1 MFRHLLKLIWKRKHR
16 NLMISLEILLA
27 FVIVF
32 AIAGFIVRS
41 SQLYRLPV
49 GFQIDNVWAVRINTG
64 GASGS
69 ASQFSPDVYDNVKRT
84 LEAVPGIDQ
93 VAFASTA
100 PYLSR
105 TMRSAFEDPA
115 GGARVIAEVIEAD
128 DDALPLMGVRMLQ
141 GRGFHRSDDGAAAVP
156 VVVNRPMAAALFGT
170 GPALGKVFKAHGRE
184 EGKGQPMQIVG
195 IIDDYRSRGEFS
207 IPTNVLIVRYVP
219 AAFKDGMQS
228 LLIKMKPG
236 ITRAFEE
243 TLSRQLKQLNPEWS
257 YEIAPL
263 SVRRADAM
271 KSQITPMIV
280 LSVIAG
286 FLLLMVAFGLFGVL
300 WQNTTV
306 RIPELGLR
314 RAIGASAG
322 NIYRQIIAEQILLS
336 SGAMLVGLLL
346 LVQLP
351 LTGALGQNMNWSV
364 FLVAAALSMSVIYLL
379 SLLCSVYPGWRASRL
394 SPTQALHYE

>member
-1 MFRHLLKLIWKRKHR
+1 MFRHLLKLIWKRKNR
-16 NLMISLEILLA
+16 NLMLSLEILLA
-27 FVIVF
+27 FVVVF

-41 SQLYRLPV
+41 NQLYHLPI
-49 GFQIDNVWAVRINTG
+49 GFQIDNVWAVRISAG
-64 GASGS
+64 DVPSSGS
-69 ASQFSPDVYDNVKRT
+69 KFSPEVFDNFKRT
-84 LEAVPGIDQ
+84 LEAVPGIDK

-100 PYLSR
+100 PYLSH

-115 GGARVIAEVIEAD
+115 GGAKVDAEVIEAD

-141 GRGFHRSDDGAAAVP
+141 GRGFNRSDNGAAAIP
-156 VVVNRPMAAALFGT
+156 VAVNRRMAAALFGT
-170 GPALGKVFKAHGRE
+170 GPVLGKVFKARGRE
-184 EGKGQPMQIVG
+184 ESKGQPMQIVG
-195 IIDDYRSRGEFS
+195 VIDDYRSRGEFS
-207 IPTNVLIVRYVP
+207 IATNVLVVRYVP
-219 AAFKDGMQS
+219 AVFKDGMRS
-228 LLIKMKPG
+228 ILIKMKPG
-236 ITRAFEE
+236 ITRTFEE
-243 TLSRQLKQLNPEWS
+243 TLSRQLKQVNNEWS

-336 SGAMLVGLLL
+336 SAAMLVGLLL

-351 LTGALGQNMNWSV
+351 ITGALGQNMNWSV
-364 FLVAAALSMSVIYLL
+364 FLTAAALSMSVIYLL

-394 SPTQALHYE
+394 SPTEALHYE